1 MASVE
6 VLGDKELENTARQ
19 ITDRWLE
26 DIGQITQMCM
36 DAKVCTF

>member
-6 VLGDKELENTARQ
+6 IVGDKALEAKGRQ

-36 DAKVCTF
+36 EGKACTF